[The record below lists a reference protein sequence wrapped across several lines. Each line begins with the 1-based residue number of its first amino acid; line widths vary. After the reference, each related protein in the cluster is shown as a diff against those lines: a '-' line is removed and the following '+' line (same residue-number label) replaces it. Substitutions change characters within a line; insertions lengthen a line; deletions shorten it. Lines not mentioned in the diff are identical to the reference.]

1 MSEERLSGG
10 PLAAAISRAVVR
22 RTAAVSGRGPGRA
35 RTTIGR
41 DAVFVVVEDA
51 LTVAERELIRIGD
64 QETVLRVRHG
74 LQQAMHDQL
83 DADIE
88 ALTGRKVIA
97 FMSTFHH
104 SPDINAEVFVLA
116 PSAGSP
122 RDAGDDAMEDLVED

>member
-1 MSEERLSGG
+1 MSEQRLSGG

-74 LQQAMHDQL
+74 LQQAMHHQL

-88 ALTGRKVIA
+88 ALTGRKVIG
-97 FMSTFHH
+97 FMSANHVE
-104 SPDINAEVFVLA
+104 PDLGVEVFILA
-116 PSAGSP
+116 PSEGPQATVEGDSAG
-122 RDAGDDAMEDLVED
+122 

>member
-64 QETVLRVRHG
+64 EETVLRVRHG
-74 LQQAMHDQL
+74 LQRAMHEEL
-83 DADIE
+83 DADVE
-88 ALTGRKVIA
+88 RLTGRTVIG
-97 FMSTFHH
+97 FMSSNHVD
-104 SPDINAEVFVLA
+104 PDLGVEVFILA
-116 PSAGSP
+116 PSEEVQHTVESNGS
-122 RDAGDDAMEDLVED
+122 G

>member
-1 MSEERLSGG
+1 MSEERLRGG
-10 PLAAAISRAVVR
+10 PLAAAISRAVVS

-35 RTTIGR
+35 RTTVGR

-74 LQQAMHDQL
+74 LQQAMHDDL

-88 ALTGRKVIA
+88 ALTGRKVVA
-97 FMSTFHH
+97 FMSTNHVE
-104 SPDINAEVFVLA
+104 PDLGVEVFILA
-116 PSAGSP
+116 PSEGPQDTVEGDSAG
-122 RDAGDDAMEDLVED
+122 